1 MKIIHEKSVYLIPED
16 NNIVVLAGAKQK
28 DIIDCFINQFV
39 KKKRNYCKVLDS
51 ENQSIK
57 PTELNFIY
65 YPYGSD
71 INSNFEFGT
80 KSIFNIETTNLIQE
94 NENDF
99 KSLEF
104 IREGLRN
111 LTTDHGMYKLREI
124 LTRNIECN
132 INFEMSNFDVSKFL
146 SMLDISL
153 DDVSNGERY
162 VMVYNLLLFIN
173 RNQFNVIYIDFPITQ
188 TVLKWLKSF
197 DQDNILFL
205 LNNDYIVCDSIK
217 ELEKLS
223 MLIVSD
229 KDYIEKYEYDLNQFN
244 NISYIQNP
252 YTMLHKQQQTE
263 KNIRLM
269 EQFEDKNT
277 TFYLTFNDTY
287 TQDIL

>member
-1 MKIIHEKSVYLIPED
+1 MIPED
-16 NNIVVLAGAKQK
+16 NNIVVLTGAKQK
-28 DIIDCFINQFV
+28 DIIDCFTNQFV

-51 ENQSIK
+51 ENQPIK
-57 PTELNFIY
+57 PTELSFIY

-99 KSLEF
+99 KSFEL
-104 IREGLRN
+104 IREGLRS

-132 INFEMSNFDVSKFL
+132 VNLEMSNFDMSKLL
-146 SMLDISL
+146 STLEINTENISI
-153 DDVSNGERY
+153 DEQY
-162 VMVYNLLLFIN
+162 AMVYNLLLFIN
-173 RNQFNVIYIDFPITQ
+173 RNQFNVVYIDFPITQ

-197 DQDNILFL
+197 DQDNVLFL
-205 LNNDYIVCDSIK
+205 LNNDCMACDTVQ
-217 ELEKLS
+217 ELNKIA
-223 MLIVSD
+223 MLIVSN

-252 YTMLHKQQQTE
+252 YIMLHKQQQTE

-287 TQDIL
+287 AQEIL

>member
-1 MKIIHEKSVYLIPED
+1 MKIIHEESVYLIPED
-16 NNIVVLAGAKQK
+16 NNIVVLTGAKQK

-99 KSLEF
+99 KSFEL

-111 LTTDHGMYKLREI
+111 LITDHGMYKLREI

-132 INFEMSNFDVSKFL
+132 IDLEMSDFEVSKFL
-146 SMLDISL
+146 SMLDINIEDTPVDQQYIML
-153 DDVSNGERY
+153 
-162 VMVYNLLLFIN
+162 YNLLLFIN
-173 RNQFNVIYIDFPITQ
+173 RNQFNIIYIDFPITQ
-188 TVLKWLKSF
+188 TVLKWVKSF
-197 DQDNILFL
+197 NQDNVLFL
-205 LNNDYIVCDSIK
+205 LNNDYMVCDSVK
-217 ELEKLS
+217 ELDKFA
-223 MLIVSD
+223 MLIASN
-229 KDYIEKYEYDLNQFN
+229 KDYIEKYEYDLKQFS

-269 EQFEDKNT
+269 EQFEDKNLLN
-277 TFYLTFNDTY
+277 F
-287 TQDIL
+287 

>member
-1 MKIIHEKSVYLIPED
+1 MIPED

-28 DIIDCFINQFV
+28 DIIDCFTNQFI

-80 KSIFNIETTNLIQE
+80 KSIFNIETINLVQE

-99 KSLEF
+99 KSFEL
-104 IREGLRN
+104 IREGFRN
-111 LTTDHGMYKLREI
+111 LLTDHGMYKLREI
-124 LTRNIECN
+124 LTRNIGCI
-132 INFEMSNFDVSKFL
+132 INFEISDFDISKFL
-146 SMLDISL
+146 SMLGINVDDISL
-153 DDVSNGERY
+153 DKQY
-162 VMVYNLLLFIN
+162 IMVYNLLLFVS
-173 RNQFNVIYIDFPITQ
+173 RNQFNVVYIDFPITQ
-188 TVLKWLKSF
+188 IVLKWLKSF

-205 LNNDYIVCDSIK
+205 LNNDNMACDSIE
-217 ELEKLS
+217 ELEKFA
-223 MLIVSD
+223 MLIVSN
-229 KDYIEKYEYDLNQFN
+229 KDYIEKYEYDLNQFD

-277 TFYLTFNDTY
+277 TFYLIFNDTY

>member
-1 MKIIHEKSVYLIPED
+1 MKIIYEESVYLIPED

-28 DIIDCFINQFV
+28 DIIDCFTNQFV

-51 ENQSIK
+51 ENQLIK
-57 PTELNFIY
+57 PTELNFVY

-80 KSIFNIETTNLIQE
+80 KSIFNIETTNLMQE

-99 KSLEF
+99 KSFEL
-104 IREGLRN
+104 IREGLRR

-124 LTRNIECN
+124 LTRNMQCN
-132 INFEMSNFDVSKFL
+132 IDFEMSDFDISKFL
-146 SMLDISL
+146 SMLDINV
-153 DDVSNGERY
+153 DDISVDKQY
-162 VMVYNLLLFIN
+162 IMVYNLLLFVS
-173 RNQFNVIYIDFPITQ
+173 RNQFNVVYIDFPITQ

-205 LNNDYIVCDSIK
+205 LNNDNMACDSIE
-217 ELEKLS
+217 ELAKFA

-229 KDYIEKYEYDLNQFN
+229 KDYIEKYEYDLIQFN

-269 EQFEDKNT
+269 EQFEDKST

-287 TQDIL
+287 AQDIL

>member
-1 MKIIHEKSVYLIPED
+1 MKIIHEESVYLIPED
-16 NNIVVLAGAKQK
+16 NNIVVLAGSEQK
-28 DIIDCFINQFV
+28 DIIDCFTNQFV

-99 KSLEF
+99 KSFEL

-111 LTTDHGMYKLREI
+111 LITDHGMYKLREI

-132 INFEMSNFDVSKFL
+132 IDLEMSDFEVSKFL
-146 SMLDISL
+146 SMLDINIEDTPVDQQYIML
-153 DDVSNGERY
+153 
-162 VMVYNLLLFIN
+162 YNLLLFIN
-173 RNQFNVIYIDFPITQ
+173 RNQFNIIYIDFPITQ
-188 TVLKWLKSF
+188 TVLKWVKSF
-197 DQDNILFL
+197 NQDNVLFL
-205 LNNDYIVCDSIK
+205 LNNDYMVCDSVK
-217 ELEKLS
+217 ELDKFA
-223 MLIVSD
+223 MLIASN
-229 KDYIEKYEYDLNQFN
+229 KDYIEKYEYDLKQFS
-244 NISYIQNP
+244 NISYIQNT

>member
-1 MKIIHEKSVYLIPED
+1 MIPED

-28 DIIDCFINQFV
+28 DIIDCFTNQFV

-51 ENQSIK
+51 ENQPIK

-65 YPYGSD
+65 YPYGND

-99 KSLEF
+99 KSFEL

-111 LTTDHGMYKLREI
+111 LITDHGMYKLREI

-132 INFEMSNFDVSKFL
+132 IDLEMSDFEVSKFL
-146 SMLDISL
+146 SMLDINIEDTPVDQQYIML
-153 DDVSNGERY
+153 
-162 VMVYNLLLFIN
+162 YNLLLFIN
-173 RNQFNVIYIDFPITQ
+173 RNQFNIIYIDFPITQ
-188 TVLKWLKSF
+188 TVLKWVKSF
-197 DQDNILFL
+197 NQDNVLFL
-205 LNNDYIVCDSIK
+205 LNNDYMVCDSVK
-217 ELEKLS
+217 ELDKFA
-223 MLIVSD
+223 MLIASN
-229 KDYIEKYEYDLNQFN
+229 KDYIEKYEYDLKQFS

>member
-1 MKIIHEKSVYLIPED
+1 VKIIHEKSVYLIPED

>member
-1 MKIIHEKSVYLIPED
+1 MKIIHEESVYLIPED

-28 DIIDCFINQFV
+28 DIIDCFTNQFV

-51 ENQSIK
+51 ENQPIK

-80 KSIFNIETTNLIQE
+80 KSIFNIETTTLIQE

-99 KSLEF
+99 KSFEL
-104 IREGLRN
+104 IREGLRS

-132 INFEMSNFDVSKFL
+132 VNLEMSNFDMSKLL
-146 SMLDISL
+146 STLEINTENISI
-153 DDVSNGERY
+153 DEQY
-162 VMVYNLLLFIN
+162 AMVYNLLLFIN
-173 RNQFNVIYIDFPITQ
+173 RNQFNVVYIDFPITQ

-197 DQDNILFL
+197 DQDNVLFL
-205 LNNDYIVCDSIK
+205 LNNDCMACDTVQ
-217 ELEKLS
+217 ELNKIA
-223 MLIVSD
+223 MLIVSN

-252 YTMLHKQQQTE
+252 YIMLHKQQQTE

-287 TQDIL
+287 AQEIL

>member
-65 YPYGSD
+65 YPCGSD

-124 LTRNIECN
+124 
-132 INFEMSNFDVSKFL
+132 
-146 SMLDISL
+146 
-153 DDVSNGERY
+153 
-162 VMVYNLLLFIN
+162 
-173 RNQFNVIYIDFPITQ
+173 
-188 TVLKWLKSF
+188 
-197 DQDNILFL
+197 
-205 LNNDYIVCDSIK
+205 
-217 ELEKLS
+217 
-223 MLIVSD
+223 
-229 KDYIEKYEYDLNQFN
+229 
-244 NISYIQNP
+244 
-252 YTMLHKQQQTE
+252 
-263 KNIRLM
+263 
-269 EQFEDKNT
+269 
-277 TFYLTFNDTY
+277 
-287 TQDIL
+287 

>member
-1 MKIIHEKSVYLIPED
+1 MKIIHEESVYLIPED
-16 NNIVVLAGAKQK
+16 NNIVVLAGVKQK
-28 DIIDCFINQFV
+28 DIIDCFTNQFV

-51 ENQSIK
+51 ENQPIK

-65 YPYGSD
+65 YPYGND

-94 NENDF
+94 NEKDF
-99 KSLEF
+99 KSFEL
-104 IREGLRN
+104 IREGFRN
-111 LTTDHGMYKLREI
+111 LLTDHGMYKVREI
-124 LTRNIECN
+124 LKRNIECN
-132 INFEMSNFDVSKFL
+132 IDLEISDFEVSKFL
-146 SMLDISL
+146 SMLDI
-153 DDVSNGERY
+153 NIGEIPVDQQY
-162 VMVYNLLLFIN
+162 IMVYNLLLFIN
-173 RNQFNVIYIDFPITQ
+173 RNQFNVVYIDFPITQ
-188 TVLKWLKSF
+188 TVLKWVKSF

-205 LNNDYIVCDSIK
+205 LNNDRMVCDSVR
-217 ELEKLS
+217 ELDKFA

-229 KDYIEKYEYDLNQFN
+229 KDYIEKYEYDSNQFN
-244 NISYIQNP
+244 DISYIQNP
-252 YTMLHKQQQTE
+252 YTMLHKWQQTE

>member
-1 MKIIHEKSVYLIPED
+1 MIPED
-16 NNIVVLAGAKQK
+16 NNIVVLAGSEQK
-28 DIIDCFINQFV
+28 DIIDCFTNQFV

-51 ENQSIK
+51 ENQPIK

-94 NENDF
+94 NEKDF
-99 KSLEF
+99 KSFEL
-104 IREGLRN
+104 IREGFRN
-111 LTTDHGMYKLREI
+111 LLTDHGMYKVREI
-124 LTRNIECN
+124 LKRNIECN
-132 INFEMSNFDVSKFL
+132 IDLEISDFEVSKFL
-146 SMLDISL
+146 SMLDI
-153 DDVSNGERY
+153 NIGEIPVDQQY
-162 VMVYNLLLFIN
+162 IMVYNLLLFIN
-173 RNQFNVIYIDFPITQ
+173 RNQFNVVYIDFPITQ
-188 TVLKWLKSF
+188 TVLKWVKSF

-205 LNNDYIVCDSIK
+205 LNNDRMVCDSVR
-217 ELEKLS
+217 ELDKFA

-229 KDYIEKYEYDLNQFN
+229 KDYIEKYEYDSNQFN
-244 NISYIQNP
+244 DISYIQNP
-252 YTMLHKQQQTE
+252 YTMLHKWQQTE

>member
-1 MKIIHEKSVYLIPED
+1 MKIIHEESVYLIPED
-16 NNIVVLAGAKQK
+16 NNIVVLAGSEQK
-28 DIIDCFINQFV
+28 DIIDCFTNQFV

-94 NENDF
+94 NEKDF
-99 KSLEF
+99 KSFEL
-104 IREGLRN
+104 IREGFRN
-111 LTTDHGMYKLREI
+111 LLTDHGMYKVREI
-124 LTRNIECN
+124 LKRNIECN
-132 INFEMSNFDVSKFL
+132 IDLEISDFEVSKFL
-146 SMLDISL
+146 SMLDI
-153 DDVSNGERY
+153 NIGEIPVDQQY
-162 VMVYNLLLFIN
+162 IMVYNLLLFIN
-173 RNQFNVIYIDFPITQ
+173 RNQFNVVYIDFPITQ
-188 TVLKWLKSF
+188 TVLKWVKSF

-205 LNNDYIVCDSIK
+205 LNNDRMACDSVR
-217 ELEKLS
+217 ELDKFA
-223 MLIVSD
+223 MLIASN
-229 KDYIEKYEYDLNQFN
+229 KDYIEKYEYDLKQFS

-287 TQDIL
+287 AQDIL

>member
-1 MKIIHEKSVYLIPED
+1 MIPED

>member
-1 MKIIHEKSVYLIPED
+1 MIPED
-16 NNIVVLAGAKQK
+16 NNIVVLAGSEQK
-28 DIIDCFINQFV
+28 DIIDCFTNQFV

-51 ENQSIK
+51 GNQPIK

-65 YPYGSD
+65 YPYGND
-71 INSNFEFGT
+71 INSNFEFGI
-80 KSIFNIETTNLIQE
+80 KSIFNIETTNLMQE

-99 KSLEF
+99 KSFEL
-104 IREGLRN
+104 IREGFRN

-124 LTRNIECN
+124 LTRNIQCN
-132 INFEMSNFDVSKFL
+132 INFEISDFDISKFL
-146 SMLDISL
+146 SMLDINADGISV
-153 DDVSNGERY
+153 DKQY
-162 VMVYNLLLFIN
+162 IMVYNLLLF
-173 RNQFNVIYIDFPITQ
+173 
-188 TVLKWLKSF
+188 
-197 DQDNILFL
+197 
-205 LNNDYIVCDSIK
+205 
-217 ELEKLS
+217 
-223 MLIVSD
+223 VSR
-229 KDYIEKYEYDLNQFN
+229 NQFN

>member
-1 MKIIHEKSVYLIPED
+1 MKIIHEESVYLIPED

-28 DIIDCFINQFV
+28 DIIDCFTNQFI

-80 KSIFNIETTNLIQE
+80 KSIFNIETINLVQE

-99 KSLEF
+99 KSFEL
-104 IREGLRN
+104 IREGFRN
-111 LTTDHGMYKLREI
+111 LLTDHGMYKLREI
-124 LTRNIECN
+124 LTRNIGCI
-132 INFEMSNFDVSKFL
+132 INFEISDFDISKFL
-146 SMLDISL
+146 SMLGINVDDISL
-153 DDVSNGERY
+153 DKQY
-162 VMVYNLLLFIN
+162 IMVYNLLLFVS
-173 RNQFNVIYIDFPITQ
+173 RNQFNVVYIDFPITQ
-188 TVLKWLKSF
+188 IVLKWLKSF

-205 LNNDYIVCDSIK
+205 LNNDNMACDSIE
-217 ELEKLS
+217 ELEKFA
-223 MLIVSD
+223 MLIVSN
-229 KDYIEKYEYDLNQFN
+229 KDYIEKYEYDLNQFD

-277 TFYLTFNDTY
+277 TFYLIFKNTY

>member
-111 LTTDHGMYKLREI
+111 LTTDHGMYRLREI

>member
-1 MKIIHEKSVYLIPED
+1 MKIIHEESVYLIPED

-28 DIIDCFINQFV
+28 DIIDCFTNQFV
-39 KKKRNYCKVLDS
+39 KKKRNYCKVLDF
-51 ENQSIK
+51 ENQTIK

-94 NENDF
+94 NEKDF
-99 KSLEF
+99 KSFEL
-104 IREGLRN
+104 IREGFRN
-111 LTTDHGMYKLREI
+111 LLTDHGMHKVREI
-124 LTRNIECN
+124 LKRNIECN
-132 INFEMSNFDVSKFL
+132 IDLEISDFEVSKFL
-146 SMLDISL
+146 SMLDI
-153 DDVSNGERY
+153 NIGEIPVDQQY
-162 VMVYNLLLFIN
+162 IMVYNLLLFIN
-173 RNQFNVIYIDFPITQ
+173 RNQFNVVYIDFPITQ
-188 TVLKWLKSF
+188 TVLKWVKSF

-205 LNNDYIVCDSIK
+205 LNNDRMVCDSVR
-217 ELEKLS
+217 ELDKFA

-229 KDYIEKYEYDLNQFN
+229 KDYIEKYEYDSNQFN
-244 NISYIQNP
+244 DISYIQNP
-252 YTMLHKQQQTE
+252 YTMLHKWQQTE

>member
-1 MKIIHEKSVYLIPED
+1 MKIIHEESVYLIPED
-16 NNIVVLAGAKQK
+16 NNIVVLAGSEQK
-28 DIIDCFINQFV
+28 DIIDCFTNQFV

-94 NENDF
+94 NEKDF
-99 KSLEF
+99 KSFEL
-104 IREGLRN
+104 IREGFRN
-111 LTTDHGMYKLREI
+111 LLTDHGMYKVREI
-124 LTRNIECN
+124 LKRNIECN
-132 INFEMSNFDVSKFL
+132 IDLEISDFEVSKFL
-146 SMLDISL
+146 SMLDI
-153 DDVSNGERY
+153 NIGEIPVDQQY
-162 VMVYNLLLFIN
+162 IMVYNLLLFIN
-173 RNQFNVIYIDFPITQ
+173 RNQFNVVYIDFPITQ
-188 TVLKWLKSF
+188 TVLKWVKSF

-205 LNNDYIVCDSIK
+205 LNNDRMACDSVR
-217 ELEKLS
+217 ELDKFA
-223 MLIVSD
+223 MLIASN
-229 KDYIEKYEYDLNQFN
+229 KDYIEKYEYDLKQFS

>member
-1 MKIIHEKSVYLIPED
+1 MKIIHEESVYLIPED

-28 DIIDCFINQFV
+28 DIIDCFTNQFV

-51 ENQSIK
+51 ENQLIK
-57 PTELNFIY
+57 PTELNFVY

-80 KSIFNIETTNLIQE
+80 KSIFNIETTNLMQE

-99 KSLEF
+99 KSFEL
-104 IREGLRN
+104 IREGLRS
-111 LTTDHGMYKLREI
+111 LTTDYGMYKLREI
-124 LTRNIECN
+124 LTRNIGCN
-132 INFEMSNFDVSKFL
+132 IDLEISDFDISKFL
-146 SMLDISL
+146 SMLGVNVDDISV
-153 DDVSNGERY
+153 DKQY
-162 VMVYNLLLFIN
+162 IMVYNLLLFVS
-173 RNQFNVIYIDFPITQ
+173 RNQFNVVYIDFPITQ
-188 TVLKWLKSF
+188 TVLKRLKSF

-205 LNNDYIVCDSIK
+205 LNNDNMACDSIE
-217 ELEKLS
+217 ELAKFA

-269 EQFEDKNT
+269 EQFEDKST

-287 TQDIL
+287 AQDVL

>member
-1 MKIIHEKSVYLIPED
+1 MQGSE
-16 NNIVVLAGAKQK
+16 QK
-28 DIIDCFINQFV
+28 DIIDCFTNQFV

-51 ENQSIK
+51 ENQPVK

-71 INSNFEFGT
+71 INSNFEFGA

-99 KSLEF
+99 KAFEL
-104 IREGLRN
+104 IREGLRS

-124 LTRNIECN
+124 LTRNMQCN
-132 INFEMSNFDVSKFL
+132 IDFEMSDFNISKFI
-146 SMLDISL
+146 SMLDINV
-153 DDVSNGERY
+153 DDISADKQY
-162 VMVYNLLLFIN
+162 IMVYNLLLFVS
-173 RNQFNVIYIDFPITQ
+173 RNQYNVVYIDFPITQ
-188 TVLKWLKSF
+188 TVLKWMKSF
-197 DQDNILFL
+197 DQDNMMFL
-205 LNNDYIVCDSIK
+205 LNNDYMACDSYQ
-217 ELEKLS
+217 ELEKFA
-223 MLIVSD
+223 MLIVSN

>member
-1 MKIIHEKSVYLIPED
+1 MIPED
-16 NNIVVLAGAKQK
+16 NNIVVLAGSEQK
-28 DIIDCFINQFV
+28 DIIDCFTNQFV
-39 KKKRNYCKVLDS
+39 KKKRNYCKVLES
-51 ENQSIK
+51 ENQPIK

-65 YPYGSD
+65 YPYGND

-99 KSLEF
+99 KSFEL

-111 LTTDHGMYKLREI
+111 LITDHGMYKLREI

-132 INFEMSNFDVSKFL
+132 IDLEMSDFEVSKFL
-146 SMLDISL
+146 SMLDINIEDTPVDQQYIML
-153 DDVSNGERY
+153 
-162 VMVYNLLLFIN
+162 YNLLLFIN
-173 RNQFNVIYIDFPITQ
+173 RNQFNIIYIDFPITQ
-188 TVLKWLKSF
+188 TVLKWVKSF
-197 DQDNILFL
+197 NQDNVLFL
-205 LNNDYIVCDSIK
+205 LNNDYMVCDSVK
-217 ELEKLS
+217 ELDKFA
-223 MLIVSD
+223 MLIASN
-229 KDYIEKYEYDLNQFN
+229 KDYIEKYEYDLKQFS

>member
-1 MKIIHEKSVYLIPED
+1 MKIIHEESVYLIPED

-28 DIIDCFINQFV
+28 DIIDCFTNQFV

-51 ENQSIK
+51 ENQTIK

-80 KSIFNIETTNLIQE
+80 KSIFNIETTNLIQD

-99 KSLEF
+99 KSFEL
-104 IREGLRN
+104 IRDGFRN
-111 LTTDHGMYKLREI
+111 LLTDHGMYKLREI
-124 LTRNIECN
+124 LTRNIDCY
-132 INFEMSNFDVSKFL
+132 IDFEMANFDMSKLL
-146 SMLDISL
+146 STIEINKDDISV
-153 DDVSNGERY
+153 DKQY
-162 VMVYNLLLFIN
+162 IMVYNLLLFIN

-188 TVLKWLKSF
+188 TVLRWMKSF
-197 DQDNILFL
+197 DQDNLLFL
-205 LNNDYIVCDSIK
+205 LNNDCMVCDSVQ
-217 ELEKLS
+217 ELDKIA

-229 KDYIEKYEYDLNQFN
+229 KDYIEKYEYDLNQFS

-287 TQDIL
+287 TQNIL

>member
-153 DDVSNGERY
+153 DDVSNGEQY

>member
-1 MKIIHEKSVYLIPED
+1 MKIIHEESVYLIPED

-28 DIIDCFINQFV
+28 DIIDCFTNQFV
-39 KKKRNYCKVLDS
+39 KKKRNYCKVLDF
-51 ENQSIK
+51 ENQTIK

-94 NENDF
+94 NEKDF
-99 KSLEF
+99 KSFEL
-104 IREGLRN
+104 IREGFRN
-111 LTTDHGMYKLREI
+111 LLTDHGMYKVREI
-124 LTRNIECN
+124 LKRNIECN
-132 INFEMSNFDVSKFL
+132 IDLEISDFEVSKFL
-146 SMLDISL
+146 SMLDI
-153 DDVSNGERY
+153 NIGEIPVDQQY
-162 VMVYNLLLFIN
+162 IMVYNLLLFIN
-173 RNQFNVIYIDFPITQ
+173 RNQFNVVYIDFPITQ
-188 TVLKWLKSF
+188 TVLKWVKSF

-205 LNNDYIVCDSIK
+205 LNNDRMVCDSVR
-217 ELEKLS
+217 ELDKFA

-229 KDYIEKYEYDLNQFN
+229 KDYIEKYEYDSNQFN
-244 NISYIQNP
+244 DISYIQNP
-252 YTMLHKQQQTE
+252 YTMLHKWQQTE

-269 EQFEDKNT
+269 EQFEDKNI

>member
-1 MKIIHEKSVYLIPED
+1 
-16 NNIVVLAGAKQK
+16 
-28 DIIDCFINQFV
+28 
-39 KKKRNYCKVLDS
+39 
-51 ENQSIK
+51 
-57 PTELNFIY
+57 
-65 YPYGSD
+65 
-71 INSNFEFGT
+71 
-80 KSIFNIETTNLIQE
+80 
-94 NENDF
+94 
-99 KSLEF
+99 
-104 IREGLRN
+104 
-111 LTTDHGMYKLREI
+111 MYKLREI